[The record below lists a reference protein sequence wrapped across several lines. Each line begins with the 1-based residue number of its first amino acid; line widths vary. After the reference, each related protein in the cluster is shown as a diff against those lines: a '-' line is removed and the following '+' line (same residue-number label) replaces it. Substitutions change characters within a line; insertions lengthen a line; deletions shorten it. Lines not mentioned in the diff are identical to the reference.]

1 MEVQVGMQGDNP
13 FQSFNAS
20 MPFVNNKAALFYGE
34 LFLFNECKKGISNCE
49 NVKNADYLQK
59 ILTIYALTLV
69 KETSEFYLSYLT
81 KEHIESIEETLVK
94 LFEEVKYN
102 MLASMKFLYQDDHV
116 IKSAIGSEDG
126 NIYDRLL
133 SKLNSD
139 RRNMGKSE
147 EWRYLLQVRRESEFL
162 SKYKGGL
169 GPNGQQST
177 LNNGF

>member
-1 MEVQVGMQGDNP
+1 
-13 FQSFNAS
+13 
-20 MPFVNNKAALFYGE
+20 
-34 LFLFNECKKGISNCE
+34 
-49 NVKNADYLQK
+49 
-59 ILTIYALTLV
+59 
-69 KETSEFYLSYLT
+69 
-81 KEHIESIEETLVK
+81 
-94 LFEEVKYN
+94 
-102 MLASMKFLYQDDHV
+102 V

-169 GPNGQQST
+169 GPNGQ
-177 LNNGF
+177 

>member
-1 MEVQVGMQGDNP
+1 
-13 FQSFNAS
+13 

-102 MLASMKFLYQDDHV
+102 MLASMKFLY
-116 IKSAIGSEDG
+116 
-126 NIYDRLL
+126 
-133 SKLNSD
+133 
-139 RRNMGKSE
+139 
-147 EWRYLLQVRRESEFL
+147 
-162 SKYKGGL
+162 
-169 GPNGQQST
+169 
-177 LNNGF
+177 